1 MRLRYHNLT
10 EKIMFFIK
18 TNRIQN
24 SIDTLIGA
32 NTLIEGDIHFSGG
45 LRIDGTIKG
54 KVIEPKANPSTL
66 ILSEHG
72 SIEGA
77 VSASKIVIN
86 GKVNGPV
93 RAGQFIELQSK
104 AHITGDVYY
113 KSLEMHTGAVIEG
126 KLVYLGENALEQ
138 DTGELKLILNND

>member
-1 MRLRYHNLT
+1 
-10 EKIMFFIK
+10 MFFRK
-18 TNRIQN
+18 SNRIQN

-32 NTLIEGDIHFSGG
+32 DTRIEGDIHFSGG
-45 LRIDGTIKG
+45 LRVDGTIRG
-54 KVIEPKANPSTL
+54 KVSEPIASPSTL

-86 GKVNGPV
+86 GKVTGPV
-93 RAGQFIELQSK
+93 RAGQFIELQPK

-126 KLVYLGENALEQ
+126 KLVYLGESAQAQ
-138 DTGELKLILNND
+138 DTGAN

>member
-1 MRLRYHNLT
+1 
-10 EKIMFFIK
+10 MFFK
-18 TNRIQN
+18 KSNRIQN

-32 NTLIEGDIHFSGG
+32 DTRIEGDIHFSGG
-45 LRIDGTIKG
+45 LRVDGMIRG
-54 KVIEPKANPSTL
+54 KVSEPIASPSTL

-86 GKVNGPV
+86 GKVTGPV
-93 RAGQFIELQSK
+93 RAGQFIELQPK

-126 KLVYLGENALEQ
+126 RLVYLGESAQEQ
-138 DTGELKLILNND
+138 DSSAN

>member
-1 MRLRYHNLT
+1 
-10 EKIMFFIK
+10 MFFRK
-18 TNRIQN
+18 SNRIQN

-32 NTLIEGDIHFSGG
+32 DTRIEGDIHFSGG
-45 LRIDGTIKG
+45 LRVDGTIRG
-54 KVIEPKANPSTL
+54 KVSEPIASPSTL

-86 GKVNGPV
+86 GKVTGPV
-93 RAGQFIELQSK
+93 RAGQFIELQPK

-126 KLVYLGENALEQ
+126 RLVYLGETAQEQ
-138 DTGELKLILNND
+138 DVSAN